1 MFDRNTEMD
10 MTEGPLFKKLVAYAI
25 PIMLTGILQLLF
37 NAADLIVVGRFAG
50 RTALAAVGSTT
61 SLTNLLVN
69 VFMMISIGVSVA
81 VAQHYGAHE
90 PDEVEQTVSTA
101 MFMSVLLGVA
111 VCLIGTAACKP
122 MLKAMGSPDDVIDQ
136 SVLYM
141 RIYFTGMPAFMVY
154 NFGASALRAVGDTR
168 RPMQF
173 LTIAGIINVI
183 LNVITVVN
191 FKLGVA
197 GVAIATSV
205 SQYISAIFV
214 VLSLVSTEN
223 CLHLDIR
230 HMRMHRDKILAILK
244 VGLPAGLQSFVF
256 SISNVVIQSSV
267 NSFGSAV
274 MAGSAASNNV
284 EGFIYTSMNAV
295 VQSTMAFTGQN
306 IGARRFQRIGEIV
319 RKSILLQMIIAGSM
333 AVIGCALSEQLIS
346 IYAKGD
352 VESIAWGV
360 SRLRIIGGTYFIMG
374 ISDVAVGAM
383 RGMGNSTVPMAIS
396 IFGICVLRI
405 VWIYT
410 VFSTYRTFEMLIVN
424 YPVSW
429 IVTLAA
435 QYVCYGIVKRK
446 TVAAMSSGGKSI

>member
-1 MFDRNTEMD
+1 
-10 MTEGPLFKKLVAYAI
+10 
-25 PIMLTGILQLLF
+25 
-37 NAADLIVVGRFAG
+37 
-50 RTALAAVGSTT
+50 
-61 SLTNLLVN
+61 
-69 VFMMISIGVSVA
+69 MMISIGVSVV

-90 PDEVEQTVSTA
+90 PDEVERTVSTA
-101 MFMSVLLGVA
+101 MLMSLLLGAA
-111 VCLIGTAACKP
+111 VCLIGMAACKP

-183 LNVITVVN
+183 LNVITVLYFN
-191 FKLGVA
+191 LGVA

-205 SQYISAIFV
+205 SQYVSAIFV
-214 VLSLVSTEN
+214 VLSLVKTES
-223 CLHLDIR
+223 CLHLDVR
-230 HMRMHRDKILAILK
+230 HMRIHGDKMLAILK
-244 VGLPAGLQSFVF
+244 VGLPAGLQSLVF

-295 VQSTMAFTGQN
+295 VQSAMAFTGQN
-306 IGARRFQRIGEIV
+306 IGARKFHRIGDIV

-333 AVIGCALSEQLIS
+333 AVIGCAFSEQLIS

-352 VESIAWGV
+352 AESIAWGV
-360 SRLRIIGGTYFIMG
+360 SRLRIIGTYFIMG

-410 VFSTYRTFEMLIVN
+410 VFSAYRIFEMLVVS
-424 YPVSW
+424 YPISW
-429 IVTLAA
+429 IVTLIA
-435 QYVCYGIVKRK
+435 QYICYGIVKRR
-446 TVAAMSSGGKSI
+446 TIAAMQSGEKSI

>member
-90 PDEVEQTVSTA
+90 PDEVERTVSTA
-101 MFMSVLLGVA
+101 MLMSLLLGAA
-111 VCLIGTAACKP
+111 VCLIGMAACKP

-214 VLSLVSTEN
+214 VLSLVKTES
-223 CLHLDIR
+223 CLHLDVR
-230 HMRMHRDKILAILK
+230 HMRIHKDKMLAILK
-244 VGLPAGLQSFVF
+244 VGLPAGLQSLVF

-295 VQSTMAFTGQN
+295 VQSAMAFTGQN
-306 IGARRFQRIGEIV
+306 IGARKFQRIGDIV

-333 AVIGCALSEQLIS
+333 AVIGCAFSEQLIS

-352 VESIAWGV
+352 AESIAWGV
-360 SRLRIIGGTYFIMG
+360 SRLRIISGTYFIMG

-410 VFSTYRTFEMLIVN
+410 VFAAYRTFEMLVVS
-424 YPVSW
+424 YPISW
-429 IVTLAA
+429 IVTLIA
-435 QYVCYGIVKRK
+435 QYICYGIVKRR
-446 TVAAMSSGGKSI
+446 TITAMQSGEKSI

>member
-1 MFDRNTEMD
+1 MPEGEEDMD
-10 MTEGPLFKKLVAYAI
+10 IFALLRLVLGLAFFLFGMNVMSSNLEKMAGGKLE
-25 PIMLTGILQLLF
+25 QLLKTM
-37 NAADLIVVGRFAG
+37 
-50 RTALAAVGSTT
+50 TASPWV
-61 SLTNLLVN
+61 SL
-69 VFMMISIGVSVA
+69 
-81 VAQHYGAHE
+81 
-90 PDEVEQTVSTA
+90 
-101 MFMSVLLGVA
+101 LLGAA
-111 VCLIGTAACKP
+111 VCLIGMAACKP

-154 NFGASALRAVGDTR
+154 NFGASAMRAVGDTR

-183 LNVITVVN
+183 LNVITVLYFN
-191 FKLGVA
+191 LGVA

-205 SQYISAIFV
+205 SQYVSAIFV
-214 VLSLVSTEN
+214 VLSLVRTES
-223 CLHLDIR
+223 CLHLDVR
-230 HMRMHRDKILAILK
+230 HMRIHRDKMLAILK
-244 VGLPAGLQSFVF
+244 VGLPAGLQSLVF

-295 VQSTMAFTGQN
+295 VQSAMAFTGQN
-306 IGARRFQRIGEIV
+306 IGARKFQRIGDIV
-319 RKSILLQMIIAGSM
+319 RKSILLQIIIAGSM
-333 AVIGCALSEQLIS
+333 AVIGCAFSEQLIS

-352 VESIAWGV
+352 AESIAWGV
-360 SRLRIIGGTYFIMG
+360 SRLRIISGTYFIMG

-410 VFSTYRTFEMLIVN
+410 VFAAYRTFEMLVVS
-424 YPVSW
+424 YPISW
-429 IVTLAA
+429 IVTLIA
-435 QYVCYGIVKRK
+435 QYICYGIVKRR
-446 TVAAMSSGGKSI
+446 TIAAMQSGEKSI

>member
-1 MFDRNTEMD
+1 
-10 MTEGPLFKKLVAYAI
+10 
-25 PIMLTGILQLLF
+25 
-37 NAADLIVVGRFAG
+37 
-50 RTALAAVGSTT
+50 
-61 SLTNLLVN
+61 
-69 VFMMISIGVSVA
+69 
-81 VAQHYGAHE
+81 
-90 PDEVEQTVSTA
+90 
-101 MFMSVLLGVA
+101 
-111 VCLIGTAACKP
+111 
-122 MLKAMGSPDDVIDQ
+122 MGSPDDVIDQ

-214 VLSLVSTEN
+214 VLSLVRTES

-306 IGARRFQRIGEIV
+306 IGARRFQRISEIV
-319 RKSILLQMIIAGSM
+319 RKSILLQIIIAGSM
-333 AVIGCALSEQLIS
+333 AVIGCALSEKLIS

-410 VFSTYRTFEMLIVN
+410 VFSTYRTFEMLIVS

-446 TVAAMSSGGKSI
+446 TVAAMSSGEKAYSYFGLDSYWV

>member
-90 PDEVEQTVSTA
+90 PDEVERTVSTA
-101 MFMSVLLGVA
+101 MLMSLLLGAA
-111 VCLIGTAACKP
+111 VCLIGMAACK
-122 MLKAMGSPDDVIDQ
+122 
-136 SVLYM
+136 
-141 RIYFTGMPAFMVY
+141 
-154 NFGASALRAVGDTR
+154 
-168 RPMQF
+168 PMQF

-183 LNVITVVN
+183 LNVITVLYFN
-191 FKLGVA
+191 LGVA

-205 SQYISAIFV
+205 SQYVSAIFV
-214 VLSLVSTEN
+214 VLSLVRTES
-223 CLHLDIR
+223 CLHLDVR
-230 HMRMHRDKILAILK
+230 HMRIHRDKMLAILK

-295 VQSTMAFTGQN
+295 VQSAMAFTGQN
-306 IGARRFQRIGEIV
+306 IGARKFQRIGDIV

-333 AVIGCALSEQLIS
+333 AVIGCAFSEQLIS

-352 VESIAWGV
+352 AESIAWGV
-360 SRLRIIGGTYFIMG
+360 SRLRIISGTYFIMG

-410 VFSTYRTFEMLIVN
+410 VFAAYRTFEMLVVS
-424 YPVSW
+424 YPISW
-429 IVTLAA
+429 IVTLIA
-435 QYVCYGIVKRK
+435 QYVCYGIVKRR
-446 TVAAMSSGGKSI
+446 TVAAMQSGEKSI

>member
-90 PDEVEQTVSTA
+90 PDEVERTVSTA
-101 MFMSVLLGVA
+101 MLMSLLLGAA
-111 VCLIGTAACKP
+111 VCLIGMAACKP

-183 LNVITVVN
+183 LNVITVLYFN
-191 FKLGVA
+191 LGVA

-205 SQYISAIFV
+205 SQYVSAIFV
-214 VLSLVSTEN
+214 VLSLVKTES
-223 CLHLDIR
+223 CLHLDVR
-230 HMRMHRDKILAILK
+230 HMRIHRDKMLAILK

-295 VQSTMAFTGQN
+295 VQSAMAFTGQN
-306 IGARRFQRIGEIV
+306 IGPQIPAHRRYSQKEHTAANDHSRV
-319 RKSILLQMIIAGSM
+319 Y
-333 AVIGCALSEQLIS
+333 GCH
-346 IYAKGD
+346 
-352 VESIAWGV
+352 
-360 SRLRIIGGTYFIMG
+360 RLRLQRAAHKHIRQGG
-374 ISDVAVGAM
+374 
-383 RGMGNSTVPMAIS
+383 RGVHSLGRIPAEDNQRH
-396 IFGICVLRI
+396 IFYNGHIRCGGGRHEGHGQFHCAYGHKHIRHMCAEDSLDI
-405 VWIYT
+405 
-410 VFSTYRTFEMLIVN
+410 
-424 YPVSW
+424 
-429 IVTLAA
+429 
-435 QYVCYGIVKRK
+435 YGIFR
-446 TVAAMSSGGKSI
+446 IQDI

>member
-1 MFDRNTEMD
+1 
-10 MTEGPLFKKLVAYAI
+10 
-25 PIMLTGILQLLF
+25 
-37 NAADLIVVGRFAG
+37 
-50 RTALAAVGSTT
+50 
-61 SLTNLLVN
+61 
-69 VFMMISIGVSVA
+69 
-81 VAQHYGAHE
+81 
-90 PDEVEQTVSTA
+90 
-101 MFMSVLLGVA
+101 
-111 VCLIGTAACKP
+111 

-154 NFGASALRAVGDTR
+154 NFGASAMRAVGDTR

-183 LNVITVVN
+183 LNVITVLYFN
-191 FKLGVA
+191 LGVA

-205 SQYISAIFV
+205 SQYVSAIFV
-214 VLSLVSTEN
+214 VLSLVKTES
-223 CLHLDIR
+223 CLHLDVR
-230 HMRMHRDKILAILK
+230 HMRIHRDKMLAILK
-244 VGLPAGLQSFVF
+244 VGLPAGLQSLVF

-295 VQSTMAFTGQN
+295 VQSAMAFTGQN
-306 IGARRFQRIGEIV
+306 IGARKFQRIGDIV

-333 AVIGCALSEQLIS
+333 AVIGCAFSEQLIS

-352 VESIAWGV
+352 AESIAWGV
-360 SRLRIIGGTYFIMG
+360 SRLRIISGTYFIMG

-410 VFSTYRTFEMLIVN
+410 VFAAYRTFEMLVVS
-424 YPVSW
+424 YPISW
-429 IVTLAA
+429 IVTLIA
-435 QYVCYGIVKRK
+435 QYVCYGIVKRR
-446 TVAAMSSGGKSI
+446 TIAAMQSGEKSI

>member
-1 MFDRNTEMD
+1 MLSVIFALAWPTMLEELMQTAVQYMD
-10 MTEGPLFKKLVAYAI
+10 TAM
-25 PIMLTGILQLLF
+25 
-37 NAADLIVVGRFAG
+37 VGTLGTQA
-50 RTALAAVGSTT
+50 TAAVGATGTVSWLVGSTVSAVGVGFLALISQSYGAGDRERARRASAQAVIMTVIVGLLFTAITT
-61 SLTNLLVN
+61 SLSGKITQWMQVD
-69 VFMMISIGVSVA
+69 VSIRDMAS
-81 VAQHYGAHE
+81 QYFFILY
-90 PDEVEQTVSTA
+90 S
-101 MFMSVLLGVA
+101 
-111 VCLIGTAACKP
+111 P
-122 MLKAMGSPDDVIDQ
+122 MLFRA
-136 SVLYM
+136 
-141 RIYFTGMPAFMVY
+141 
-154 NFGASALRAVGDTR
+154 ASIIFATVLRAVGDTR

-183 LNVITVVN
+183 LNVITVLYFN
-191 FKLGVA
+191 LGVA

-214 VLSLVSTEN
+214 VISLVKTES
-223 CLHLDIR
+223 CLHLDVR
-230 HMRMHRDKILAILK
+230 HMRIHRDKMLAILK
-244 VGLPAGLQSFVF
+244 VGLPAGLQSLVF

-295 VQSTMAFTGQN
+295 VQSAMAFTGQN
-306 IGARRFQRIGEIV
+306 IGARKFQRIGDIV

-333 AVIGCALSEQLIS
+333 AVIGCAFSEQLIS

-352 VESIAWGV
+352 AESIAWGV
-360 SRLRIIGGTYFIMG
+360 SRLRIISGTYFIMG

-410 VFSTYRTFEMLIVN
+410 VFSVYRTFEMLVVS
-424 YPVSW
+424 YPISW
-429 IVTLAA
+429 IVTLIA
-435 QYVCYGIVKRK
+435 QYVCYGIVKRR
-446 TVAAMSSGGKSI
+446 TIATMQSGEKSI

>member
-111 VCLIGTAACKP
+111 VCLIGMAACKP

-274 MAGSAASNNV
+274 MAGSAASSNV

-333 AVIGCALSEQLIS
+333 AVIGCALSEQFIS

-410 VFSTYRTFEMLIVN
+410 VFSAYRTFEMLIVS

-429 IVTLAA
+429 IVTLVA

-446 TVAAMSSGGKSI
+446 TVAAMSSEEKSI

>member
-90 PDEVEQTVSTA
+90 PDEVERTVSTA
-101 MFMSVLLGVA
+101 LLLGAA
-111 VCLIGTAACKP
+111 VCLIGMAACKP

-154 NFGASALRAVGDTR
+154 NFGASAMRAVGDTR

-183 LNVITVVN
+183 LNVITVLYFN
-191 FKLGVA
+191 LGVA

-205 SQYISAIFV
+205 SQYVSAIFV
-214 VLSLVSTEN
+214 VLSLVKTES
-223 CLHLDIR
+223 CLHLDVR
-230 HMRMHRDKILAILK
+230 HMRIHRDKMLAILK

-295 VQSTMAFTGQN
+295 VQSAMAFTGQN
-306 IGARRFQRIGEIV
+306 IGARKFHRIGDIV

-333 AVIGCALSEQLIS
+333 AVIGCAFSEQLIS

-352 VESIAWGV
+352 AESIAWGV
-360 SRLRIIGGTYFIMG
+360 SRLRIISGTYFIMG

-410 VFSTYRTFEMLIVN
+410 VFSAYRTFEMLVVS
-424 YPVSW
+424 YPISW
-429 IVTLAA
+429 IVTLIA
-435 QYVCYGIVKRK
+435 QYVCYGIVKRR
-446 TVAAMSSGGKSI
+446 TIAAMQSGEKSI

>member
-1 MFDRNTEMD
+1 MYKR
-10 MTEGPLFKKLVAYAI
+10 
-25 PIMLTGILQLLF
+25 Q
-37 NAADLIVVGRFAG
+37 
-50 RTALAAVGSTT
+50 
-61 SLTNLLVN
+61 
-69 VFMMISIGVSVA
+69 
-81 VAQHYGAHE
+81 
-90 PDEVEQTVSTA
+90 
-101 MFMSVLLGVA
+101 
-111 VCLIGTAACKP
+111 
-122 MLKAMGSPDDVIDQ
+122 VIDQ

-154 NFGASALRAVGDTR
+154 NFGASAMRAVGDTR

-183 LNVITVVN
+183 LNVITVLYFN
-191 FKLGVA
+191 LGVA

-205 SQYISAIFV
+205 SQYVSAIFV
-214 VLSLVSTEN
+214 VLSLVKTES
-223 CLHLDIR
+223 CLHLDVR
-230 HMRMHRDKILAILK
+230 HMRIHRDKMLAILK
-244 VGLPAGLQSFVF
+244 VGLPAGLQSLVF

-295 VQSTMAFTGQN
+295 VQSAMAFTGQN
-306 IGARRFQRIGEIV
+306 IGARKFQRIGDIV

-333 AVIGCALSEQLIS
+333 AVIGCAFSEQLIS

-352 VESIAWGV
+352 AESIAWGV
-360 SRLRIIGGTYFIMG
+360 SRLRIISGTYFIMG

-410 VFSTYRTFEMLIVN
+410 VFAAYRTFEMLVVS
-424 YPVSW
+424 YPISW
-429 IVTLAA
+429 IVTLIA
-435 QYVCYGIVKRK
+435 QYICYGIVKRR
-446 TVAAMSSGGKSI
+446 TIAAISSGARTI

>member
-111 VCLIGTAACKP
+111 VCLIGMAACKP

-214 VLSLVSTEN
+214 VLSLVRPES

-319 RKSILLQMIIAGSM
+319 RKSILLQIIIAGSM

-410 VFSTYRTFEMLIVN
+410 VFSAYRTFEMLIVS

-446 TVAAMSSGGKSI
+446 TVAVMSSGGKSI